1 MGMTFDF
8 PEFEAFEPDD
18 RPPPPD
24 EDDFPIDCTVDLVDV
39 ATAQI
44 AQTPQ
49 LWEPFME
56 HLFRGKINAV
66 VKRHRG
72 DYTFVVCQDQED
84 PSIVIGCTLYRA
96 CLKEPKVKM
105 KKYIPQD
112 DAPPGATDAPAGS
125 SSPRKTP
132 LPIAATG
139 GGDDALFPVLEELDR
154 DDDDILMRPVAPPEP
169 QPATVDTSPRSQVVV
184 ADPAPSGSTRSDG
197 RHRVPV
203 PPGQPAGASHSSH
216 SSTNAPQLPFP
227 AAVVNQAKARRLM
240 HSGNAAFAKKD
251 LEKAVNLYTEA
262 FEIDRGDSARI
273 LSNRSAALLMLKRPE
288 AALADARAVM
298 RSTPRSS
305 VGYIRAGN
313 VFHQLKRFD
322 EAKLC
327 YEKAL
332 ALDAN
337 RNPDLQFSLRNNA
350 VLAVY
355 YSKTERLPIS
365 IQVNRQLDVIA
376 VSKRNV
382 RPNEVLWTE
391 VTSSIAPADCNV
403 DAQLFCGHCYRSLLR
418 AKELAQQIPG
428 VDVGI
433 ISSLM
438 REVNPVRCHE
448 GCNQRYCSETCRL
461 KAWTE
466 HHWIECEVQGKW
478 AASMG
483 KVRELFKSDVARL
496 YPQADVAAARL
507 SLRMMV
513 KVLSSGRQLS
523 EAINNFGWIHEGTPL
538 TPDLCVV
545 VTNILQPAY
554 LLIHECLTR
563 EERALLDLSFVV
575 SLFRRCLRNMVT
587 TVASPWPMIVSNVE
601 TNLDLIKQRGMS
613 HPGLASILALKPQE
627 MVGVSIACYAVFEIF
642 AITLLGD
649 EPAEPNIVIRKEGET
664 ANTGVF
670 VTLKAIGRNGT
681 IIGSR

>member
-1 MGMTFDF
+1 M
-8 PEFEAFEPDD
+8 
-18 RPPPPD
+18 
-24 EDDFPIDCTVDLVDV
+24 
-39 ATAQI
+39 
-44 AQTPQ
+44 
-49 LWEPFME
+49 
-56 HLFRGKINAV
+56 
-66 VKRHRG
+66 
-72 DYTFVVCQDQED
+72 
-84 PSIVIGCTLYRA
+84 
-96 CLKEPKVKM
+96 
-105 KKYIPQD
+105 
-112 DAPPGATDAPAGS
+112 
-125 SSPRKTP
+125 
-132 LPIAATG
+132 
-139 GGDDALFPVLEELDR
+139 
-154 DDDDILMRPVAPPEP
+154 PVAPPEP
-169 QPATVDTSPRSQVVV
+169 LPTTTEPSPRSQVVV
-184 ADPAPSGSTRSDG
+184 ADPGPSGSPRSDT

-203 PPGQPAGASHSSH
+203 PPVQPAGASHSSH
-216 SSTNAPQLPFP
+216 SSTNAPQLAFP
-227 AAVVNQAKARRLM
+227 VAVVNAAKARRLM
-240 HSGNAAFAKKD
+240 HSGNSAFAKKD

-262 FEIDRGDSARI
+262 FELDRSDGARI
-273 LSNRSAALLMLKRPE
+273 LSNRSAALLLLKRPE
-288 AALADARAVM
+288 AALADARLVM

-355 YSKTERLPIS
+355 HGKTERLPICV
-365 IQVNRQLDVIA
+365 QVNRQLEVIA
-376 VSKRNV
+376 VSKKNV
-382 RPNEVLWTE
+382 RANDVLWTE
-391 VTSSIAPADCNV
+391 VTSSITPADLNV
-403 DAQLFCGHCYRSLLR
+403 DTQLFCGHCYRSLLR
-418 AKELAQQIPG
+418 SKELAQQIPG

-448 GCNQRYCSETCRL
+448 GCSQRYCSETCRL

-478 AASMG
+478 AAAMG
-483 KVRELFKSDVARL
+483 KIRELFKMDAASRHYA
-496 YPQADVAAARL
+496 PSHVAAARL

-513 KVLSSGRQLS
+513 KVLSSGRPLS
-523 EAINNFGWIHEGTPL
+523 EAINNFGWLHEGAPL
-538 TPDLCVV
+538 SPDLCVV
-545 VTNILQPAY
+545 VSNVLQPAY

-587 TVASPWPMIVSNVE
+587 TTASPWPMIVSNVE
-601 TNLDLIKQRGMS
+601 TNLDLIRQRGMS
-613 HPGLASILALKPQE
+613 HPGLESILALKPQE

-649 EPAEPNIVIRKEGET
+649 EPVEPNIAMRKEGET

-670 VTLKAIGRNGT
+670 VTLKPIGRNGT
-681 IIGSR
+681 IVGSR